1 MASTLRFDKWESTL
15 GQAYGTVLQVA
26 QVVKSDAFSG
36 SVGAQWLDISGM
48 SITFTPKFSTSKLL
62 VTVDVKCAS
71 TASASVVRTRL
82 LRDSNPVYV
91 GDASSNRPRVLSTYY
106 EGNSA
111 SDAIYSMAQLGGTFL
126 DSPATVAP
134 VTYKVQIGG
143 DGTGSTVHVNRTQ
156 GDRDTAYYDGRG
168 VSSITIMEIAQ

>member
-1 MASTLRFDKWESTL
+1 MASTMRFDKWESTL
-15 GQAYGTVLQVA
+15 GQPYGTVLQVA
-26 QVVKSDAFSG
+26 QTVKSDVFAG
-36 SVGAQWLDISGM
+36 SAGAQWLDIPGM

-71 TASASVVRTRL
+71 GASYSVVRTRL

-91 GDASSNRPRVLSTYY
+91 GDAASNRPRVLATYY

-111 SDAIYSMAQLGGTFL
+111 SDAIYSVAQLGGTFL

-134 VTYKVQIGG
+134 VTYKIQIGG
-143 DGTGSTVHVNRTQ
+143 DGNTQTIFVNRTQ
-156 GDRDTAYYDGRG
+156 GDRDNAYYDGRA
-168 VSSITIMEIAQ
+168 VSSITVMEIAQ